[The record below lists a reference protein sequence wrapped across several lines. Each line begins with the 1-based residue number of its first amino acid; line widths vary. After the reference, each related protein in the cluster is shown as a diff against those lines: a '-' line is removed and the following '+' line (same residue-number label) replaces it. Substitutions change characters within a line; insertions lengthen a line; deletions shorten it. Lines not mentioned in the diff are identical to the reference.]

1 MEAIVKKAFVHAATK
16 KHYEI
21 GERFKSNKEEIERIN
36 NILVNALEILEPE
49 AKEPTEAK
57 TEATPKRR
65 RRKNK

>member
-1 MEAIVKKAFVHAATK
+1 MEAMVKKAFVHAETK
-16 KHYEI
+16 NNYQI

-36 NILVNALEILEPE
+36 NILVNALEVLEPE

-57 TEATPKRR
+57 PKTR